1 MKIAKSVTIPV
12 QIKNGKFSSNLNT
25 IRDIIKAYEGHTID
39 ITFKKRENKRSNN
52 QNKYY
57 WSVIIPIFN
66 NCIKSEWDEIW
77 SLEET
82 HNFLKSN
89 CNYEELINE
98 DTGEVIRRTK
108 STTENSTADQ
118 EEYHKKC
125 RRLADEFFNTEI
137 PLPKQKITLK
147 FK

>member
-1 MKIAKSVTIPV
+1 MKIASSITLPV
-12 QIKNGKFSSNLNT
+12 QIKNGKFNSNLNT
-25 IRDIIKAYEGHTID
+25 IIDIIKAYEGHTID
-39 ITFKKRENKRSNN
+39 ITFKKRSNKRSNK

-66 NCIKSEWDEIW
+66 NCIKVEWDEIW

-89 CNYEELINE
+89 CNYEELVNE
-98 DTGEVIRRTK
+98 DTGEIIRRTK
-108 STTENSTADQ
+108 STTENSTTDQ
-118 EEYHKKC
+118 ELYHKQC

-137 PLPKQKITLK
+137 PLPNKKLTLK
-147 FK
+147 F